1 MVHNVVIIGSGPAGY
16 TAAIYNSRAGLAPL
30 LFEGMQPGG
39 QLTTTNDVENY
50 PGFPDGITG
59 PEMMEAFRKQAA
71 KFGTEFVEFRDIK
84 SIDTTQRP
92 FVLEDF
98 MGGRTEAHSVI
109 IATGARAKLLGLDKE
124 KELMGYGVSACATCD
139 GAFFKDKAVVI
150 VGAGDTAMEEA
161 LFLTRFC
168 TKVTVIH
175 RRDVFRASK
184 VMMDRA
190 QAHPKIE
197 WKLWQEVVDIYHDD
211 KKKVTGVKLKNAQ
224 DGSLEDFACEGMF
237 VAIGHQPNTDFLGAE
252 FERDAV
258 GYLTL
263 KGGTRTS
270 VEGVFAAGD
279 VHDPLYRQAITA
291 AGMGCA
297 AALEAQHYLSDKGL
311 A

>member
-16 TAAIYNSRAGLAPL
+16 TAAIYNSRAGLEPL

-59 PEMMEAFRKQAA
+59 PDMMIAFRKQAE
-71 KFGTEFVEFRDIK
+71 KFGTEFVEYKDIK
-84 SIDTTQRP
+84 SIDTSKRP
-92 FVLEDF
+92 FELEDF
-98 MGGRTEAHSVI
+98 MGGKVEAHSVI

-124 KELMGYGVSACATCD
+124 KELMGFGVSACATCD
-139 GAFFKDKAVVI
+139 GAFFKDKEVII

-175 RRDVFRASK
+175 RRDYFRASK
-184 VMMDRA
+184 VMLDRA
-190 QAHPKIE
+190 RANPKIE
-197 WKLWQEVVDIYHDD
+197 WKLWEKVIDIYHDES
-211 KKKVTGVKLKNAQ
+211 KKVTGVKLENTQ
-224 DGSLEDFACEGMF
+224 DGSVQDFACEGMF
-237 VAIGHQPNTDFLGAE
+237 VAIGHQPNTEFLGEE
-252 FERDAV
+252 FERDDV
-258 GYLTL
+258 GYLKL

-297 AALEAQHYLSDKGL
+297 AALEAQHYLDERGL

>member
-16 TAAIYNSRAGLAPL
+16 TAAIYNSRAGLEPL

-59 PEMMEAFRKQAA
+59 PDMMAAFRAQAE
-71 KFGTEFVEFRDIK
+71 KFGTEFVEFKDIK
-84 SIDTTQRP
+84 AIDTSQRP

-98 MGGRTEAHSVI
+98 MGGKTEAHSVI
-109 IATGARAKLLGLDKE
+109 IATGARAKLLGLEKE
-124 KELMGYGVSACATCD
+124 KELMGFGVSACATCD
-139 GAFFKDKAVVI
+139 GAFFKDKEVVVI
-150 VGAGDTAMEEA
+150 GAGDTAMEEA

-197 WKLWQEVVDIYHDD
+197 WQLWEKVVDIYHDE
-211 KKKVTGVKLKNAQ
+211 KKKVTGVKLENTE
-224 DGSLEDFACEGMF
+224 DGSVKDFACEGMF
-237 VAIGHQPNTDFLGAE
+237 VAIGHQPNTEFLGEE
-252 FERDAV
+252 FDRDAV
-258 GYLTL
+258 GYLKL

-297 AALEAQHYLSDKGL
+297 AALEAQHYLDEKGL

>member
-175 RRDVFRASK
+175 RRDVFCASK